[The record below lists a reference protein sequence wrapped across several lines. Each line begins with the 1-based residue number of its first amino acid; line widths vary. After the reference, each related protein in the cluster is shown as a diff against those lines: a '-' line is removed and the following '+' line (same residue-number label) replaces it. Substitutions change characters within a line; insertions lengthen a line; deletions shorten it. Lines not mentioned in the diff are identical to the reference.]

1 MRTLLL
7 KIKTLA
13 FTLLFAVTF
22 VFVAA
27 AQPAAAACDPVNDQR
42 VSIGFPGAVDKG
54 GEWCV
59 PINKSSRDINQN
71 PIIIYLKGIV
81 QFLAAGI
88 GLAVV
93 GGIVY
98 GGLVYMTARANPGQ
112 IQKAEE
118 ILRSAIIGLLL
129 YIFMFA
135 LLNFLIPGG
144 ILS

>member
-1 MRTLLL
+1 MRTLLQR
-7 KIKTLA
+7 IKTLTFA
-13 FTLLFAVTF
+13 LLSATTF
-22 VFVAA
+22 VLVVAPHHVAA
-27 AQPAAAACDPVNDQR
+27 GCDPVTDQR
-42 VSIGFPGAVDKG
+42 VSIGFPGAENKG

-59 PINKSSRDINQN
+59 ALNSGSSDINQN
-71 PIIIYLKGIV
+71 PIITFLKGIV
-81 QFLAAGI
+81 QFLAAGV

-98 GGLVYMTARANPGQ
+98 GGIMFMTARANPGQ

-135 LLNFLIPGG
+135 ILNFLIPGG